1 MEELLQQALRL
12 FVGSAL
18 SPVESKGDGADLA
31 GLGSPTVFSLCPSR
45 KLRNMLRHQG
55 YTHVHSFVP
64 IPSRNMPRW
73 LLPAGDHCGM
83 LAGTCMYQPHRW
95 APRAIKKA
103 LKGLMRMGWNG
114 GWCSKILIAS
124 TGKLALETL
133 VRTITGEAQPVFA
146 MSLGRQAAVRKLTV
160 QVMRPSGD
168 ILGYIKLPLPDAA
181 IERVRNEARIVERLR
196 NFPILRPH
204 IPQVLYSGNWNGTY
218 VVFQS
223 PLEGERGPVIFN
235 SVHERFLRALWDVHC
250 AEIPGKTV
258 INAVAAKWE
267 RAVRHLGRE
276 WEEIGAELLRRS
288 THHLQR
294 KTLRCGV
301 MHGDFTPWNTRVRQ
315 EQLLLFDWES
325 ADWELPISWDIF
337 HFQVLVAYSFRKQK
351 DLQVFGHEPSERIS
365 FMLFLLSSVC
375 RFLEEENHE
384 AIVQHKELLQKCL
397 LMGDSGDWGGR
408 ASAA

>member
-1 MEELLQQALRL
+1 
-12 FVGSAL
+12 
-18 SPVESKGDGADLA
+18 
-31 GLGSPTVFSLCPSR
+31 
-45 KLRNMLRHQG
+45 
-55 YTHVHSFVP
+55 
-64 IPSRNMPRW
+64 
-73 LLPAGDHCGM
+73 
-83 LAGTCMYQPHRW
+83 MYQPHKW

-103 LKGLMRMGWNG
+103 LIGMMKMGWNG

-133 VRTITGEAQPVFA
+133 VSGITGEAEPVFA

-168 ILGYIKLPLPDAA
+168 ILGYIKLPLCAAA
-181 IERVRNEARIVERLR
+181 IERVRNEARIVEQLWS
-196 NFPILRPH
+196 FPTLRPH
-204 IPQVLYSGNWNGTY
+204 IPRVLYSGNWNGTY

-223 PLEGERGPVIFN
+223 PLEGERGPAIFN
-235 SVHERFLRALWDVHC
+235 SMHERFFRALRDVGC
-250 AEIPGKTV
+250 AEIPGQTV

-267 RAVRHLGRE
+267 KAVRHLGGE
-276 WEEIGAELLRRS
+276 WKEIGEELLRRS
-288 THHLQR
+288 TRDLQR

-325 ADWELPISWDIF
+325 ADWESPISWDIF
-337 HFQVLVAYSFRKQK
+337 HFRVLVAYCFRKNK
-351 DLQVFGHEPSERIS
+351 NLQIPVHEPSERIS

-384 AIVQHKELLQKCL
+384 AIVLHKQLLRKCL
-397 LMGDSGDWGGR
+397 SMGDSGDWDGR